1 MAIIYTYPQA
11 SPASADQVIGTQIDP
26 ITEENKTVQFTIGSI
41 SSLSTQGYL
50 EETITLT
57 NSQWIALNATPVE
70 LIPTQ
75 GTTKAIKILAFSMFF
90 DYAASNFTFSA
101 DIQAKIDTTVVASTL
116 VHGSTSPMAADTI
129 TTLEP
134 LGGIKLPLNKAL
146 KLHGGGTTAGGG
158 SVQVKVRYQVLDTTS
173 F

>member
-11 SPASADQVIGTQIDP
+11 SPSSADQLIGTQIDP
-26 ITEENKTVQFTIGSI
+26 DTEENKTVQFTVGSVAT
-41 SSLSTQGYL
+41 LATQNYS
-50 EETITLT
+50 ETTVTLT
-57 NSQWIALNATPVE
+57 NAQWLALNGTPVE
-70 LIPTQ
+70 LIAAP
-75 GTTKAIKILAFSMFF
+75 GATKAIKILAFSMFF
-90 DYAASNFTFSA
+90 DYVASNFTFNA
-101 DIQAKIDTTVVASTL
+101 DIQAKLDTTVVTSTL

-158 SVQVKVRYQVLDTTS
+158 SVQVKVRYQLLDTTS